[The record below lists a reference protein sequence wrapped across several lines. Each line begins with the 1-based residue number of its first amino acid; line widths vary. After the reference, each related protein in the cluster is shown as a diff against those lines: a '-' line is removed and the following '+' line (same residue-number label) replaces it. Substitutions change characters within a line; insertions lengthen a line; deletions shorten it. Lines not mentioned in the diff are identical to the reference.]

1 MKRFW
6 LGVGILAVLLAAG
19 IGLSIGI
26 TAVHSGLARDLD
38 AACEAVQ
45 KGDWDTSVTLA
56 ESAKTSWMRCRRFVA
71 SFVDHEPLEQM
82 DRLFSELE
90 IYRHQQ
96 LPTDYA
102 AVCTHLSHL
111 SEAIGESHA
120 LTWWNLL

>member
-19 IGLSIGI
+19 IGLSTQI
-26 TAVHSGLARDLD
+26 TAVHSKLSRDLSG
-38 AACEAVQ
+38 ACQAVQ
-45 KGDWDTSVTLA
+45 TGDWDTAVTLA
-56 ESAKTSWMRCRRFVA
+56 ESAKARWLRCRRFVA

-82 DRLFSELE
+82 DSLFSELE
-90 IYRHQQ
+90 IYRPQQ

>member
-6 LGVGILAVLLAAG
+6 LGIGILAVLLAAG
-19 IGLSIGI
+19 IGLTVGI
-26 TAVHSGLARDLD
+26 TAVHTKLSRDLD
-38 AACEAVQ
+38 GACEAVQ
-45 KGDWDTSVTLA
+45 KGDWDAAVALA
-56 ESAKTSWMRCRRFVA
+56 ESAKASWMRCRRFVA

-82 DRLFSELE
+82 DSLFSELE
-90 IYRHQQ
+90 IYRNQH

>member
-19 IGLSIGI
+19 IGLSAGI
-26 TAVHSGLARDLD
+26 IAVHTGLSEDLD
-38 AACEAVQ
+38 LACEAVQ
-45 KGDWDTSVTLA
+45 KGDWDTAVTLA
-56 ESAKTSWMRCRRFVA
+56 ESAKAGWLRHRRFVA
-71 SFVDHEPLEQM
+71 SLVDHEPLEQM
-82 DRLFSELE
+82 DSLFSELE

>member
-19 IGLSIGI
+19 ISLTVGIAGVHNKLSK
-26 TAVHSGLARDLD
+26 DLD
-38 AACEAVQ
+38 GASEAVQ
-45 KGDWDTSVTLA
+45 RGDWDTAIHLA
-56 ESAKTSWMRCRRFVA
+56 ESAKAQWNRCRRFVA

-82 DRLFSELE
+82 DSLFSELE
-90 IYRHQQ
+90 IYRQQQ

>member
-6 LGVGILAVLLAAG
+6 LGVGILMVLLAAG
-19 IGLSIGI
+19 AGLSLNIAG
-26 TAVHSGLARDLD
+26 VHNKLSEDLN

-45 KGDWDTSVTLA
+45 QGDWDRAVSLA
-56 ESAKTSWMRCRRFVA
+56 ESAKASWSRHRRFVA
-71 SFVDHEPLEQM
+71 SFVDHEPLEQINT
-82 DRLFSELE
+82 LFSELE

-102 AVCTHLSHL
+102 AVCTHLSRL